1 MASRLLACRRV
12 RKSPKGA
19 TMKDKKLEDIAWR
32 LIAEARAGGNK
43 NRRHRLMQ
51 KAFELFRCAGAVPS
65 GRAAVPT

>member
-1 MASRLLACRRV
+1 
-12 RKSPKGA
+12 
-19 TMKDKKLEDIAWR
+19 MKDKKLEDIAWR